1 MISCRRSRDPVGR
14 RREVATSAAGQ
25 YRHRAEP
32 LSSPPITQGAV
43 CGSGLAAERRSAG
56 SGSQGLCSVWKIC
69 HKEIQWFTCVSRVA
83 LVLQR
88 DIDFGAILLRIECFV
103 KNPRGAYDL
112 RSDLTLLAALLD
124 LNSQMDPRRDRR
136 ESVDAA
142 AREILWVLEGLSS
155 EFKTLG
161 RDKRESV
168 GLALCQPG

>member
-1 MISCRRSRDPVGR
+1 MSDEIVGCFHAHPFYSAIST
-14 RREVATSAAGQ
+14 VAQ
-25 YRHRAEP
+25 
-32 LSSPPITQGAV
+32 
-43 CGSGLAAERRSAG
+43 
-56 SGSQGLCSVWKIC
+56 
-69 HKEIQWFTCVSRVA
+69 
-83 LVLQR
+83 
-88 DIDFGAILLRIECFV
+88 ILLRIDCFV
-103 KNPRGAYDL
+103 KNLRGAYDL

-168 GLALCQPG
+168 GLNRQCLR